1 MICMAVPCISQTGAF
16 IAMLSERSV
25 SVVPAVFMLS
35 FAALLVSGLIMDR
48 LFKGPR
54 PLTIIEI
61 PELLLPR
68 RQVLMKKIWV
78 KLKHYVMNGALPMII
93 AVAIAALLYETGIM
107 ASVGSL
113 LSPLVVHW
121 LRMPEEA
128 SIPLI
133 LGIMRRELA
142 VLPLLEMKPTT
153 LQLFVGAVVG
163 LFYVPCIAIIATLA
177 REFNVKTAL
186 FMLIL
191 TSTTAFLAGGIFA
204 RMEFLEFMFNFNEL

>member
-1 MICMAVPCISQTGAF
+1 
-16 IAMLSERSV
+16 MLSERSV
-25 SVVPAVFMLS
+25 SVVFAVFLVS
-35 FAALLVSGLIMDR
+35 FAALFLTGLVMDR
-48 LFKGPR
+48 FIKGPR

-68 RQVLMKKIWV
+68 GSVLLKKIWV
-78 KLKHYVMNGALPMII
+78 KLKHYVMNGALPMVI
-93 AVAIAALLYETGIM
+93 AVAIASVLYETGIM

-142 VLPLLEMKPTT
+142 VLPLIEMELTT

-163 LFYVPCIAIIATLA
+163 LFYVPCIAIVATLA
-177 REFNVKTAL
+177 REFNVRTAL

-191 TSTTAFLAGGIFA
+191 TSATAFLAGGILA
-204 RMEFLEFMFNFNEL
+204 RMEFLGMILK